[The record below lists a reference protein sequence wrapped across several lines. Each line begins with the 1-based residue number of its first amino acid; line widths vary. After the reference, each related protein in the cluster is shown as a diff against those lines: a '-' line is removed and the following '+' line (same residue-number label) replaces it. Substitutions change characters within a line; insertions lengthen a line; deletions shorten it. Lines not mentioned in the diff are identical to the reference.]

1 MPTPTKQGRR
11 PVQDRSVRT
20 VAHILDAA
28 RSLLT
33 RIPFAEV
40 TTKRIAAE
48 PSVSVG
54 ALYRFFPD
62 KDSIIDAIVHRH
74 ILKLRTQFDREFG
87 QPEWQG
93 LRHRADADFA
103 VVLNRLI
110 DVYVVY
116 LDGHPDFRTISF
128 GRDFRELRSTPG
140 TGARSGLTAMLSDL
154 AFLQLGLKVTPEI
167 ERKLRVACEAGE
179 RLMGYAYEQ
188 PTRERRDQ
196 IIAEGKKMLVR
207 YLSSTLAAQVSKGAR
222 PGDPGN

>member
-1 MPTPTKQGRR
+1 MPTSTKDRRR
-11 PVQDRSVRT
+11 PVQYRSVRT
-20 VAHILDAA
+20 VARVLDAA

-40 TTKRIAAE
+40 TTKRIPAE
-48 PSVSVG
+48 
-54 ALYRFFPD
+54 PD

-74 ILKLRTQFDREFG
+74 ILKLRAQIDRELG
-87 QPEWQG
+87 QPEWKG
-93 LRHRADADFA
+93 LRHGADADLA

-128 GRDFRELRSTPG
+128 GRDFRELRSTPS

-154 AFLQLGLKVTPEI
+154 AFLQLGLNVTPEI

-196 IIAEGKKMLVR
+196 VIAEGKSMLVR
-207 YLSSTLAAQVSKGAR
+207 YLSSALSAQVSKSAR
-222 PGDPGN
+222 PGAPGLK

>member
-1 MPTPTKQGRR
+1 M
-11 PVQDRSVRT
+11 QDRSVRT